1 MPPPV
6 RPGQGGTQKER
17 ADMKSMAWRSQAR
30 CKGIDPEVFY
40 PISDEE
46 ADEAKSICAEC
57 PVRVACLE
65 FALAARERDGVW
77 GGATEKERR
86 RIIRQRRKT
95 A

>member
-1 MPPPV
+1 MV
-6 RPGQGGTQKER
+6 G
-17 ADMKSMAWRSQAR
+17 MKSMAWREQAR

-40 PISDEE
+40 PVSDEE
-46 ADEAKSICAEC
+46 SDEAKSICAEC
-57 PVRVACLE
+57 PVRLPCLE
-65 FALAARERDGVW
+65 FALASRERDGVW

>member
-1 MPPPV
+1 MV
-6 RPGQGGTQKER
+6 G
-17 ADMKSMAWRSQAR
+17 MKSMAWREQAR

-40 PISDEE
+40 PVSDEE
-46 ADEAKSICAEC
+46 SDEAKSICAEC
-57 PVRVACLE
+57 PVRLPCLE